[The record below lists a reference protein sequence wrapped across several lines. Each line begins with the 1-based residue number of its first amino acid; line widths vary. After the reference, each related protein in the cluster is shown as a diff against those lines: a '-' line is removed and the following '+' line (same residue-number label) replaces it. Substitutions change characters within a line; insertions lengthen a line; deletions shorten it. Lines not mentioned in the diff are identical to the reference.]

1 MSLIDRI
8 TGAPSTP
15 RRWRSR
21 RGLLVPTGE
30 AVAEALA
37 TIPPEVP
44 WPWACFRVVP
54 TIRGNCVPYF
64 VDDEL
69 EEMGFQPA
77 TAFPTLDLSPGVAVT
92 FAIEV
97 DPVYVSITQEQLD
110 RWEMTLKQVWR
121 AAEVNIRRTV
131 RAWDGG
137 VYRDDYGDVT
147 VSMLK
152 GWPHWAASL
161 VLLPD
166 ELQRIFGPQDQLFV
180 APYHCNL
187 VSLPIDVDR
196 DIAADVIDLFGY
208 LNPQSLLLGLP
219 SFALREGKLSIEEL
233 PDVQFEPDDEAPAGE
248 PMDGSTDRR

>member
-8 TGAPSTP
+8 TDAPRTAR

-54 TIRGNCVPYF
+54 TIRGKRVPYIL
-64 VDDEL
+64 DDEL

-77 TAFPTLDLSPGVAVT
+77 SAFPTLDMSPGVAVT

-110 RWEMTLKQVWR
+110 RWEMTLEQVRR
-121 AAEVNIRRTV
+121 AAELNIRRTI
-131 RAWDGG
+131 RAWNGG
-137 VYRDDYGDVT
+137 VYRDDYAEVPIR
-147 VSMLK
+147 MLK

-161 VLLPD
+161 ALLPD
-166 ELQRIFGPQDQLFV
+166 ELQRIFGSHDQLFV

-187 VSLPIDVDR
+187 VSMPVDVDR
-196 DIAADVIDLFGY
+196 DIAADLIDLFGY

-219 SFALREGKLSIEEL
+219 AFALRDGELSIEEL
-233 PDVQFEPDDEAPAGE
+233 PGLEVEPDDEAGAQG
-248 PMDGSTDRR
+248 PMDAH